1 MQIPLEH
8 SIKLVTLK
16 ARIRYKV
23 DLLRRGHGIALGCT
37 SAPAVAGYVEDDP
50 TLCPT
55 NSEWCSWMEPELS
68 EYKQLL
74 LKILAGGTAADTR
87 GLAKIDTDKLWVWGG
102 PTPYWGGSMADDTL
116 VRGADY
122 FAADNVVYVYGPTN
136 EKMLSLHSKY
146 KRMLCQINA
155 NCRTPGALEGGSE
168 EDNAELLS
176 RLSLQFPNVIGA
188 MCDDVVVGSKDVIES
203 GPFEKRYAALKKHN
217 SALKMYGVIYG
228 HELHKDFTSILPY
241 LDVINLWLWDMDHIL
256 QYDEFIALAQ
266 QKFPGKPII
275 SGIFLHEYGVTDAG
289 NSPELLA
296 YQLDRAREFITR
308 DIVEG
313 VILLGDREIKKWPAV
328 AESVRCHLKNQA

>member
-1 MQIPLEH
+1 MQIALEH
-8 SIKLVTLK
+8 SVKLYIMKNRLK
-16 ARIRYKV
+16 HKV
-23 DLLRRGHGIALGCT
+23 YSLREGHGVALGCT
-37 SAPAVAGYVEDDP
+37 SAPAAAGYVEDDL

-55 NSEWCSWMEPELS
+55 NSEWCKWLEPELS
-68 EYKQLL
+68 EYKRLL
-74 LKILAGGTAADTR
+74 LKILSEGPAYETR
-87 GLAKIDTDKLWVWGG
+87 GLAKIDADKLWVWGG

-116 VRGADY
+116 VHGADY
-122 FAADNVVYVYGPTN
+122 FAASNVVYVYGPTT
-136 EKMLSLHSKY
+136 EKMLGLHSKY

-176 RLSLQFPNVIGA
+176 RLSLQFPNIIGA
-188 MCDDVVVGSKDVIES
+188 MCDDVVAGSKDVVEP

-217 SALKMYGVIYG
+217 ADLKMYGVIYG
-228 HELHKDFTSILPY
+228 HELCKDFTPILPY
-241 LDVINLWLWDMDHIL
+241 IDVVNLWLWDMDQIL

-266 QKFPGKPII
+266 EKFPGKPII
-275 SGIFLHEYGVTDAG
+275 SGIFLHEYGVTDSG

-328 AESVRCHLKNQA
+328 AESVRRHLQNQA